1 MIEIVPNLHPIT
13 VHFPIALI
21 SISTLLFLIAV
32 ALKPS
37 FSKELL
43 TTSKWCLWIA
53 GISAI
58 IAACFGWQAY
68 NSVAHD
74 APSHAAMTVHRMW
87 AIPTAAFIFFVALF
101 SYFIRNQWG
110 KDKVAITVILL
121 LCASGLTSITGYLG
135 AEAVYRYGI
144 GVMRVPEMDPHSHS
158 SGVDAAHDDKGIENH
173 SDMKSDSI
181 EQSAD
186 YHKSKPSV
194 HEDTDENHNH

>member
-13 VHFPIALI
+13 VHYPIALL
-21 SISTLLFLIAV
+21 SITTLLFLIAV
-32 ALKPS
+32 VLRPS

-43 TTSKWCLWIA
+43 ITSKWCLWIA

-58 IAACFGWQAY
+58 IAASFGWQAY

-87 AIPTAAFIFFVALF
+87 AVPTAIFIFLVALF
-101 SYFIRNQWG
+101 CYVIRDQWG
-110 KDKVAITVILL
+110 KEKIAITVILL
-121 LCASGLTSITGYLG
+121 LCASGLTSVTGYLG

-144 GVMRVPEMDPHSHS
+144 GVVRIPETDSHSHS
-158 SGVDAAHDDKGIENH
+158 GGVESTHDNMEPYNT
-173 SDMKSDSI
+173 
-181 EQSAD
+181 EQSVD
-186 YHKSKPSV
+186 YHKSKLNE